1 MTETDPLQAWLSWA
15 WEGWLTLRNTVE
27 SRPDQAL
34 TYGGIALILLLLVI
48 WSVRRL
54 LRSGTDMS
62 LARETRSA
70 RIAGYAM
77 AFLFFGGFGTWAA
90 TVSLAAAALAVG
102 VISPDGARKTV
113 QHLEGGIIKQIH
125 VREGDSVRVGQPLVT
140 LQDTQALARFEELH
154 ERRIFLLALESRLE
168 AEQLGASEITFD
180 ADIMADQSETA
191 LDAIASQTA
200 LFHRRVAVQE
210 GRARILGQRVAQ
222 LEEEITGLTEVIES
236 QNDQISLIGEELT
249 SVTDLL
255 EKGLTSMP
263 RVMALRREQAEL
275 TGSRASNRA
284 SIARN
289 RQAIGET
296 ELQLLTIRQQFQE
309 EASKALTEVRA
320 ELSSI
325 ESQLLE
331 RTDILARTT
340 IFAPTDG
347 RVMNIRVTTESSGVI
362 GPGEPVLDIVPSDA
376 LLVVDARVRPQD
388 VDLVTVNM
396 RARVV
401 LSAFNQR
408 NLPQLFGTVRSI
420 SADRLVDERTGEPYF
435 LAKIFVDP
443 AEVAALA
450 DEIEL
455 VAGMPAEVMILT
467 GERTFMDLM
476 LRPLSSSI
484 RRSFRDD
491 S

>member
-1 MTETDPLQAWLSWA
+1 MNETLHAWIAQAEELWRILQGIIA
-15 WEGWLTLRNTVE
+15 
-27 SRPDQAL
+27 SRPDQAFA
-34 TYGGIALILLLLVI
+34 YAGGAFVLLLVI
-48 WSVRRL
+48 YLLVRRP
-54 LRSGTDMS
+54 LRADGDRS

-70 RIAGYAM
+70 RLAGYTLA
-77 AFLFFGGFGTWAA
+77 LTFFGGFGYWAA
-90 TVSLAAAALAVG
+90 TASLSGAAMAVG

-113 QHLEGGIIKQIH
+113 QHLEGGIIRQIH
-125 VREGDSVRVGQPLVT
+125 VREGDSVHTGQPLVT

-154 ERRIFLLALESRLE
+154 ERRIYLLALEARLV
-168 AEQLGASEITFD
+168 AEQLGAAEIDFD
-180 ADIMADQSETA
+180 AELLADQSEA
-191 LDAIASQTA
+191 ARDAVASQTA
-200 LFHRRVAVQE
+200 LFSRRLAVQE
-210 GRARILGQRVAQ
+210 GRARILGQRIAQ
-222 LEEEITGLTEVIES
+222 IDEEISGLTEVIAAE
-236 QNDQISLIGEELT
+236 DAQIALITEELAN
-249 SVTDLL
+249 VTALL
-255 EKGLTSMP
+255 EKGLTSQP
-263 RVMALRREQAEL
+263 RVMALQREQAEL

-309 EASKALTEVRA
+309 EASKTLTEVRA
-320 ELSSI
+320 ELSAI

-331 RTDILARTT
+331 RSDILLRTT

-347 RVMNIRVTTESSGVI
+347 MVMNIRVTTENSGVI
-362 GPGEPVLDIVPSDA
+362 GPGEPILDIVPDDA

-388 VDLVTVNM
+388 VDQVTVDM
-396 RARVV
+396 RARIV

-408 NLPQLFGTVRSI
+408 YLPQLFGTVRSI

-435 LAKIFVDP
+435 LAKIAVEP
-443 AEVAALA
+443 AEIAALA
-450 DEIEL
+450 DDIEL

-467 GERTFMDLM
+467 GERTFLDLM
-476 LRPLSSSI
+476 LRPVSSSI